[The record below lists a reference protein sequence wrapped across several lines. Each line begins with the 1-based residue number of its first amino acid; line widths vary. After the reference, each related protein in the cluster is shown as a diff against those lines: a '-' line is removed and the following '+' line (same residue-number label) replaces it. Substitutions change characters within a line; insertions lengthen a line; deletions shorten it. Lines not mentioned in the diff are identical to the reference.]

1 MIITKRPF
9 KLKQVLM
16 NLEPGQISVDANNR
30 DSLIK
35 MGREAGVGGRGVGWG
50 REASSG
56 RVQAF
61 AFSHSSYRFTRKEIC
76 DESGTSW
83 YRISCFAVYTQRR
96 ELEMKIS
103 WFGHVIGCL
112 ESGI

>member
-35 MGREAGVGGRGVGWG
+35 MGREAGVGGGGGGVGQGSTKWK
-50 REASSG
+50 SSG
-56 RVQAF
+56 ICF
-61 AFSHSSYRFTRKEIC
+61 FT
-76 DESGTSW
+76 
-83 YRISCFAVYTQRR
+83 
-96 ELEMKIS
+96 L
-103 WFGHVIGCL
+103 
-112 ESGI
+112 

>member
-35 MGREAGVGGRGVGWG
+35 MGREAGVGGGGGGGGGQGSIKWK
-50 REASSG
+50 SSG
-56 RVQAF
+56 ICF
-61 AFSHSSYRFTRKEIC
+61 FT
-76 DESGTSW
+76 
-83 YRISCFAVYTQRR
+83 
-96 ELEMKIS
+96 L
-103 WFGHVIGCL
+103 
-112 ESGI
+112 

>member
-61 AFSHSSYRFTRKEIC
+61 AFSHASYRFTRKEIC
-76 DESGTSW
+76 DESGTS
-83 YRISCFAVYTQRR
+83 
-96 ELEMKIS
+96 
-103 WFGHVIGCL
+103 
-112 ESGI
+112 

>member
-16 NLEPGQISVDANNR
+16 NLEPGQISVDANKR

-35 MGREAGVGGRGVGWG
+35 MGREAGVGGGGGGCG

-61 AFSHSSYRFTRKEIC
+61 AFSHSSYRFTRKKIC
-76 DESGTSW
+76 DESGTS
-83 YRISCFAVYTQRR
+83 
-96 ELEMKIS
+96 
-103 WFGHVIGCL
+103 
-112 ESGI
+112 

>member
-16 NLEPGQISVDANNR
+16 NLEPGQISVDANKR

-35 MGREAGVGGRGVGWG
+35 MGREAGVGGGGGG

-76 DESGTSW
+76 DESGTS
-83 YRISCFAVYTQRR
+83 
-96 ELEMKIS
+96 
-103 WFGHVIGCL
+103 
-112 ESGI
+112 

>member
-35 MGREAGVGGRGVGWG
+35 MGREAGVGGGEGGGGVGQGSIKWK
-50 REASSG
+50 SSG
-56 RVQAF
+56 ICF
-61 AFSHSSYRFTRKEIC
+61 FT
-76 DESGTSW
+76 
-83 YRISCFAVYTQRR
+83 
-96 ELEMKIS
+96 L
-103 WFGHVIGCL
+103 
-112 ESGI
+112 

>member
-16 NLEPGQISVDANNR
+16 NLEPGQISVDANKR

-35 MGREAGVGGRGVGWG
+35 MGRKAGVGGGGGGGGG

-76 DESGTSW
+76 DESGTS
-83 YRISCFAVYTQRR
+83 
-96 ELEMKIS
+96 
-103 WFGHVIGCL
+103 
-112 ESGI
+112 

>member
-30 DSLIK
+30 DSFS
-35 MGREAGVGGRGVGWG
+35 GRRGRGGGGG

-83 YRISCFAVYTQRR
+83 YRISCFAVYTQMR

>member
-35 MGREAGVGGRGVGWG
+35 MGREAGVGGGGGGGVGQGSIKWK
-50 REASSG
+50 SSG
-56 RVQAF
+56 ICF
-61 AFSHSSYRFTRKEIC
+61 FT
-76 DESGTSW
+76 
-83 YRISCFAVYTQRR
+83 
-96 ELEMKIS
+96 L
-103 WFGHVIGCL
+103 
-112 ESGI
+112 

>member
-35 MGREAGVGGRGVGWG
+35 MGREAGVGGGGGVGQGSIRWK
-50 REASSG
+50 SSG
-56 RVQAF
+56 ICF
-61 AFSHSSYRFTRKEIC
+61 FT
-76 DESGTSW
+76 
-83 YRISCFAVYTQRR
+83 
-96 ELEMKIS
+96 L
-103 WFGHVIGCL
+103 
-112 ESGI
+112 

>member
-35 MGREAGVGGRGVGWG
+35 MGKEAGVGGGGGGVGQGSIKWK
-50 REASSG
+50 SSG
-56 RVQAF
+56 ICF
-61 AFSHSSYRFTRKEIC
+61 FT
-76 DESGTSW
+76 
-83 YRISCFAVYTQRR
+83 
-96 ELEMKIS
+96 L
-103 WFGHVIGCL
+103 
-112 ESGI
+112 

>member
-35 MGREAGVGGRGVGWG
+35 MGREAGVGGGGGGGGQGSIKWK
-50 REASSG
+50 SSG
-56 RVQAF
+56 ICF
-61 AFSHSSYRFTRKEIC
+61 FT
-76 DESGTSW
+76 
-83 YRISCFAVYTQRR
+83 
-96 ELEMKIS
+96 L
-103 WFGHVIGCL
+103 
-112 ESGI
+112 

>member
-35 MGREAGVGGRGVGWG
+35 MGREAGVGGGGGGGVGQGSIRWK
-50 REASSG
+50 SSG
-56 RVQAF
+56 ICF
-61 AFSHSSYRFTRKEIC
+61 FT
-76 DESGTSW
+76 
-83 YRISCFAVYTQRR
+83 
-96 ELEMKIS
+96 L
-103 WFGHVIGCL
+103 
-112 ESGI
+112 

>member
-16 NLEPGQISVDANNR
+16 NLEPGQISVDANKR
-30 DSLIK
+30 GSLIK
-35 MGREAGVGGRGVGWG
+35 MGREAGVGGGEGWG
-50 REASSG
+50 REASSR

-83 YRISCFAVYTQRR
+83 YRISCFAVYTQMR

>member
-35 MGREAGVGGRGVGWG
+35 MGREAGVGGGGGGVGQGSIKWK
-50 REASSG
+50 SSG
-56 RVQAF
+56 ICF
-61 AFSHSSYRFTRKEIC
+61 FT
-76 DESGTSW
+76 
-83 YRISCFAVYTQRR
+83 
-96 ELEMKIS
+96 L
-103 WFGHVIGCL
+103 
-112 ESGI
+112 

>member
-16 NLEPGQISVDANNR
+16 NLEPGQISVDANKR

-35 MGREAGVGGRGVGWG
+35 MGREAGVGGGGGGWG

-61 AFSHSSYRFTRKEIC
+61 AFSHSSYRFTRNEIC
-76 DESGTSW
+76 DESGTS
-83 YRISCFAVYTQRR
+83 
-96 ELEMKIS
+96 
-103 WFGHVIGCL
+103 
-112 ESGI
+112 

>member
-16 NLEPGQISVDANNR
+16 NLDPGQISVDANNR

-35 MGREAGVGGRGVGWG
+35 MG

-83 YRISCFAVYTQRR
+83 YRISCFAVYTQMR

>member
-35 MGREAGVGGRGVGWG
+35 MGREAGVGGGGVGWG

-76 DESGTSW
+76 DESGTS
-83 YRISCFAVYTQRR
+83 
-96 ELEMKIS
+96 
-103 WFGHVIGCL
+103 
-112 ESGI
+112 

>member
-16 NLEPGQISVDANNR
+16 NLEPGQISVDANKR

-35 MGREAGVGGRGVGWG
+35 MGREAGVGGGGGGWG

-76 DESGTSW
+76 DESGTS
-83 YRISCFAVYTQRR
+83 
-96 ELEMKIS
+96 
-103 WFGHVIGCL
+103 
-112 ESGI
+112 

>member
-35 MGREAGVGGRGVGWG
+35 MGREAGVGGGGGGGGAGKHQVQWK
-50 REASSG
+50 SSG
-56 RVQAF
+56 ICF
-61 AFSHSSYRFTRKEIC
+61 FT
-76 DESGTSW
+76 
-83 YRISCFAVYTQRR
+83 
-96 ELEMKIS
+96 L
-103 WFGHVIGCL
+103 
-112 ESGI
+112 

>member
-1 MIITKRPF
+1 M
-9 KLKQVLM
+9 
-16 NLEPGQISVDANNR
+16 DANKR

-35 MGREAGVGGRGVGWG
+35 MGREAGVGGGGGAWG

-76 DESGTSW
+76 DESGTS
-83 YRISCFAVYTQRR
+83 
-96 ELEMKIS
+96 
-103 WFGHVIGCL
+103 
-112 ESGI
+112 